1 MKLAN
6 TIKKYL
12 VPILGCLLLLL
23 PATVRA
29 QTFTFDTR
37 DQGAAHTALQV
48 QQHGGGFPDT
58 IDVHHDKWD
67 DIRNMGSGWRNVIKF
82 KSLQSYVRFSV
93 LHKPGFKVTSPYKFK
108 VSYQVRGYANPLDTN
123 SYTTLYDTLSISYS
137 PDSLAAYQDV
147 SMKRYTGFHRLKV
160 IFTALYEIQNATSP
174 PVLVDMTPNAYF
186 SRFNFQVEAGI
197 IPQPYIKQ
205 VRVGAT
211 YHPVYGIAANALN
224 IVKGTVNNNV
234 LPVKWNIAGLNIDA
248 DAGLTPVNYELEWQ
262 YVDNYKVTP
271 GDSVVT
277 EKDIAALKYDFKH
290 NSTRVTVNR
299 NHFDIPL
306 IYQKGYVVYRVRMV
320 RPDSVLYRYPV
331 YGQWSMPNESGSL
344 SSLSTDHYYKITAPH
359 NNDSLNWQYTIS
371 FAEQGKYKHV
381 LSYYDGML
389 KNRQS
394 ITRFNSMPGKLIAT
408 EQVYD
413 HEGRPSLSILPTPVN
428 STGFN
433 YQYGLA
439 LNSATGLPYKAA
451 DFDHLNNSCAAGDVL
466 IDSLATGALSRMYY
480 SSSNTDTAGFQKF
493 VPHAEG
499 YPLVQ
504 TIYSPGFE
512 DRVDK
517 QGGAGLP
524 LQIGKGHGTK
534 NNYVSAD
541 QADLNRMFGLN
552 VGLSGFY
559 RKTVTKD
566 PNGQLS
572 LNYTD
577 FRGKTV
583 ASSLVGIPDTTSL
596 ALLPNT
602 NVPDTTSFEEN
613 HLAGMQQQ
621 YIGNAKILDKVY
633 FNDVAGN
640 NRFKYTTTF
649 TPFPT
654 YCPDKF
660 LSVKANYWYTVADE
674 CGAVQLRD
682 TGSLGTTGVL
692 NTATL
697 PPLLGATRNVFLES
711 GAHAIHK
718 ELTYSPDD
726 LIAAVDSYMVLPD
739 NCLRTEQDFIK
750 EEVLSRTFPCATC
763 KTLCD
768 ELRDDLKKELWPN
781 YNGSYSMRKYGYYTD
796 STGAFSS
803 NNNSIF
809 TLLNN
814 SGSGSSDI
822 PDYNP
827 LYNHYRYQ
835 DTCLVTLPDTVIRFG
850 QVYTNLRALPVD
862 TFIAIFND
870 TIAEALLP
878 LHPEYCELLK
888 CAVDT
893 FQDVVN
899 SLPDAVTAEN
909 MGLLYLNDIIQR
921 DPVYQHM
928 VQAGI
933 SGAMDSLSK
942 MKYTGFS
949 LDSMALLMAYCEGGD
964 PVMFSSCVQE
974 IFKDS
979 IDHSILL
986 NPYVKERY
994 LQRLKAIYF
1003 TNRQRHISF
1012 LTPLSANPDCS
1023 RCLPVRMTLIGE
1035 GNFENPIDFSN
1046 PYMGNP
1052 FGISTNFVNQLPP
1065 AQAAQVGGFLGSFS
1079 GLDSAFAAAMDSL
1092 HNNPNS
1098 NYSSSGA
1105 GYLTSFPSMS
1115 SAYNTALGIYNNG
1128 DSLITAGAVNAIMEK
1143 LVNCADSVSMQAV
1156 RNRLMELV
1164 TGGQVVMA
1172 KFTPEH
1178 VRWALQTSGIAL
1190 TDLCHPYLPGYENLA
1205 ALSESKFTCMPG
1217 TRYTELGNVLDL
1229 QASRDALANI
1239 GVEYTLNLPAGNA
1252 VAQQIYNRLA
1262 TSGTIK
1268 VQAQQDTARQLYTL
1282 HFYQSTI
1289 TEPQA
1294 VVFYFK
1300 NFTSCAQPFNASGGN
1315 NIAIKADCISDF
1327 EHLNADVEGY
1337 IGAYLFYARAI
1348 KGTADTCHMVAWSN
1362 LVETNN
1368 INTGNIAA
1376 CIPCTEMHALY
1387 DAFVDT
1393 MDSYGLKHVD
1403 HPYYEQSLRGFMN
1416 YNLKR
1421 VYGTGE
1427 YLNFM
1432 ESCALADH
1440 RFLPLMQGYATV
1452 FFNNFSEA
1460 AVFLGQLQNLDA
1472 SANIQPLF
1480 RYRYGSSDRLIFD
1493 FRLLPEKNW
1502 RIYKHFINN
1511 YSSSVEFKA
1520 VNNAFLSVD
1529 NTPGLL
1535 GILETPAP
1543 PSATAISDIQNLAG
1557 ITVYYA
1563 GNVQWFNG
1571 SGFQDMAASYVVK
1584 TGATPA
1590 QISQG
1595 LAKMQQYLFDQGI
1608 NGYMINQYQHTVN
1621 HQYYLPEKAAYLD
1634 YVNQFNGMRRSLVL
1648 DTLRP
1653 EVLAQQ
1659 VPLYN
1664 GMQLSYGTL
1673 TNLRAINNLYSMHPQ
1688 NDTAGTQN
1696 AILNLILAKATMH
1709 FGGQRLF
1716 STAQTTHIEPN
1727 QKLILYRNSDNMFWY
1742 RYFGPADQLYNVYVL
1757 PPKYM
1762 NAGLLAQYGLHSIQ
1776 LMPGDTGS
1784 TSFKLTLYKP
1794 GATPEYVTVNGY
1806 TDFKIGNNKV
1816 LHDVLLPSPYHNPE
1830 EDILMNCERY
1840 RLDAAI
1846 YEGQVRYIHY
1856 RDSIRN
1862 RLINDF
1868 TAHVLQGMSETLVS
1882 SYKTQRFNYTLYEY
1896 DRAQNLV
1903 RTVPPAGVN
1912 FLSGTPLGE
1921 VDNRRE
1927 AGSNEMQ
1934 YLPQHNKGS
1943 KYQYNTL
1950 NQVVLQETPDGGKT
1964 RFFYDGAGRVIFSQ
1978 NDQQQLTGRMTYTLY
1993 DAQSRIMETGQAKIA
2008 CDPYFPPFTGTTVPA
2023 SYTCGYNVGGIIT
2036 PFPPQVQDAKSYSNE
2051 QVIAFVR
2058 SLAREDVVL
2067 TQYDNAVINLG
2078 NHTGMSPQDNLRK
2091 RVASVKFFTVL
2102 SAGNTAFSDYD
2113 YAMHFSYDIAGNVKT
2128 LTRDYPAWAPA
2139 GQRFKRVDYDYDLIS
2154 GKVNLLSYNRGFADQ
2169 FYQKYS
2175 YDDDN
2180 RITTVNSSQDGMIW
2194 ARDAAYEY
2202 YQHGPLARM
2211 SLGEWRVQG
2220 VDYAYTIQGWLKAIN
2235 GDILN
2240 PEKDMGNDA
2249 IGNSSHASDA
2259 VALSIDY
2266 FNGDYKPIGNT
2277 PATNAAP
2284 NIKSLYNG
2292 NIPRT
2297 SAGIKPFDNLSTAYT
2312 YDQLNRI
2319 LKADY
2324 AQLLPDAQ
2332 LVPTQQF
2339 YNSYAYDPDGNLQK
2353 LVRNGN
2359 HTGTLAMDSI
2369 VYRYTAGNQNNR
2381 LINVNDYVADNYSND
2396 IKQNTI
2402 TNVSRYLYDRTGN
2415 LVKDLVSG
2423 QDTIQWNHYN
2433 KVTSVMQGGPDSSVL
2448 RFDYDGMGQ
2457 RYMKTYVSA
2466 VNDTTVEKGEYYV
2479 RDAQGNILAIYK
2491 AESRYELSPVTVWE
2505 NVIQPAIS
2513 YVGPAAF
2520 INNFLTPAYSN
2531 NALYQ
2536 NYMIST
2542 GVEAGV
2548 PAQLMGNYTPA
2559 TLLSGNHALYSGFL
2573 SSAEY
2578 SGELFQSLREHAEYE
2593 LGGVSPLSMIV
2604 QERSRKDEV
2613 YNGKLVQAL
2622 FGPDAPDEVR
2632 QESILALL
2640 ATDGPARNLFEAL
2653 SLSYDEV
2660 DPQQNVNLLM
2670 ERLRDSKAY
2679 GDFTRAFHEH
2689 IVRAEGMYSAPF
2701 YEGLAMNTVLQSKDV
2716 LDNYAALMNVWQLGM
2731 IQYGYTSELD
2741 SFVNS
2746 WGATNDVLTQ
2756 TVAPEVLGNA
2766 IYSLDPGPF
2775 VQSAYDLSG
2784 SNNAVL
2790 FGGLNAVYQGSFGI
2804 NIAHIQDLLQ
2814 THLQYQ
2820 VPVTTWQNLLKY
2832 QHLNLASHHLYGSSR
2847 LGTKDY
2853 LEGQLYAKVDLTG
2866 SQPFM
2871 DTLMLTARRP
2881 WYSMDYDELITGAGQ
2896 TPWGMAATEPY
2907 HFAAQIGQKQYELS
2921 NHLGNVQATVSDLPY
2936 MATFTQ
2942 ANTDVPGVKYEPSL
2956 RSAYDYYPFGMLMP
2970 GRYVSD
2976 TIERCMTISRTGWSS
2991 ILVDSCWPLA
3001 VMYVQSHTTGG
3012 GSISHTGGNLV
3023 LSAPLA
3029 GDAVSIA
3036 MQVASGVENTFEF
3049 DVSNIAGA
3057 PEEGVLVSVLET
3069 IDNVPYVIGGGRLQ
3083 LGGKQKINFRSF
3095 GNNVSLLFTG
3105 PLDVMEIAKVCT
3117 KYPKSVQHTYLVD
3130 VCDESKDRYRF
3141 GFNGQEKVNE
3151 IAGVGNHNTAQFWEY
3166 DTRLG
3171 RRWNLD
3177 PVDQVGISNYAV
3189 NFLNPITHFD
3199 PNGDHPLVYV
3209 IVDGIIIATATVVTV
3224 KYAYDINKQILDQN
3238 HFYNNQIDNVRYSPA
3253 MPAAAKPANF
3263 GATKIQRSN
3272 FQKLTVNREGAQSR
3286 VSNTPQKAKQ
3296 ASANSGHTKSKAA
3309 PVRPKSAPTSQP
3321 KPEIRLAEQ
3330 NEEPQP
3336 QNARLSPEAEQREG
3350 NSGQRRGHTPDQQA
3364 LNELVKEQRKT
3375 REDGS
3380 LTNEEA
3386 DNVLELA
3393 EEVNR
3398 GSDSEIKSLDHRFD
3412 SGNNDAPGHWG
3423 RDPAGQHEGTNGH
3436 IHHGNQ
3442 HIKVN

>member
-1 MKLAN
+1 MKLVN
-6 TIKKYL
+6 TISEKFVKL
-12 VPILGCLLLLL
+12 LLGLLLLL
-23 PATVRA
+23 STAARA
-29 QTFTFDTR
+29 QTFTFDAR
-37 DQGAAHTALQV
+37 DQGDAHTALEVRQS
-48 QQHGGGFPDT
+48 GGGFPDT

-67 DIRNMGSGWRNVIKF
+67 DIRNIGSGWGNVIKF

-93 LHKPGFKVTSPYKFK
+93 MHKPGFKVMSAYKFK
-108 VSYQVRGYANPLDTN
+108 VSYQARGYANPLDTN
-123 SYTTLYDTLSISYS
+123 SYTTFYDTLSISYS

-186 SRFNFQVEAGI
+186 DKFNFKVEAGI
-197 IPQPYIKQ
+197 IPHPYIKQ
-205 VRVGAT
+205 VKVGST
-211 YHPVYGIAANALN
+211 YQSIYGMGTNALN
-224 IVKGTVNNNV
+224 VIKSIVHNNV
-234 LPVKWNIAGLNIDA
+234 LPVKWNIAGLNINDN
-248 DAGLTPVNYELEWQ
+248 AGLTPVNYELEWL

-271 GDSVVT
+271 GDPVIT
-277 EKDIAALKYDFKH
+277 EKSAAALSYDFKN
-290 NSTRVTVNR
+290 NSTRVTLTK

-331 YGQWSMPNESGSL
+331 YSQWSIPNESGSL
-344 SSLSTDHYYKITAPH
+344 GSLAANHYYKIITPH

-413 HEGRPSLSILPTPVN
+413 HEGRPGISILPTPVTT
-428 STGFN
+428 TGFR

-451 DFDHLNNSCAAGDVL
+451 DFDHLGNACTVNDVL

-517 QGGAGLP
+517 QGGAGQT
-524 LQIGKGHGTK
+524 LQIGNGHATK

-552 VGLSGFY
+552 IGLSGFY

-583 ASSLVGIPDTTSL
+583 ASSLVGILDTASL
-596 ALLPNT
+596 ALQPNT
-602 NVPDTTSFEEN
+602 NVPDTSSLWED
-613 HLAGMQQQ
+613 HIAGMQQQ

-640 NRFKYTTTF
+640 NNFKYTTTF

-660 LSVKANYWYTVADE
+660 LSVKANYMYNVADE
-674 CGAVQLRD
+674 CGTVRLKD
-682 TGSLGTTGVL
+682 TGSLGTTGVIY
-692 NTATL
+692 TATVPAL
-697 PPLLGATRNVFLES
+697 EAPMKNVFLES
-711 GAHAIHK
+711 GAHAIRK

-726 LIAAVDSYMVLPD
+726 VIAAVDSYMYLPD

-768 ELRDDLKKELWPN
+768 DLRDDLKKELWPN
-781 YNGSYSMRKYGYYTD
+781 YKGNYSVRKYGYYTD
-796 STGAFSS
+796 STGVFSS
-803 NNNSIF
+803 NSNSIF
-809 TLLNN
+809 TLFNN
-814 SGSGSSDI
+814 PGVNNPDI
-822 PDYNP
+822 IDYNP

-835 DTCLVTLPDTVIRFG
+835 DTCLVTLPDTVMRFG
-850 QVYTNLRALPVD
+850 QVYSNLRTLPVD

-870 TIAEALLP
+870 AIAESLLP

-888 CAVDT
+888 CSVDT
-893 FQDVVN
+893 FQDMVN
-899 SLPDAVTAEN
+899 SLPDAATAEN
-909 MGLLYLNDIIQR
+909 MGLLYLQNIIEK
-921 DPVYQHM
+921 DPVYHHM
-928 VQAGI
+928 LQAGI
-933 SGAMDSLSK
+933 GGAMDSLSR
-942 MKYTGFS
+942 MRWTGFS
-949 LDSMALLMAYCEGGD
+949 MDSLALLMAYCQGGD
-964 PVMFSSCVQE
+964 PVMFSSCIQE
-974 IFKDS
+974 IFADS

-986 NPYVKERY
+986 NPYVKEQY
-994 LQRLKAIYF
+994 LKQVRSIYF
-1003 TNRQRHISF
+1003 VNRQNYISF
-1012 LTPLSANPDCS
+1012 LTPDTANADCP
-1023 RCLPVRMTLIGE
+1023 RCQPIRMTLEGD

-1052 FGISTNFVNQLPP
+1052 FGISASYVNQLPP
-1065 AQAAQVGGFLGSFS
+1065 AQAAQVGSFLGSFS

-1092 HNNPNS
+1092 NNNPNS

-1105 GYLTSFPSMS
+1105 NYLTSFPSMS
-1115 SAYNTALGIYNNG
+1115 SAYNTALGIYTTG
-1128 DSLITAGAVNAIMEK
+1128 DSLITVGAVNAIIEK
-1143 LVNCADSVSMQAV
+1143 LVNCADSVSMQQV
-1156 RNRLMELV
+1156 RSKLIQLA
-1164 TGGQVVMA
+1164 TGGQVVMG
-1172 KFTPEH
+1172 KFRPEH
-1178 VRWALQTSGIAL
+1178 IRWALQSSGIAL
-1190 TDLCHPYLPGYENLA
+1190 TDLCHPYLPGYENLIE
-1205 ALSESKFTCMPG
+1205 LSESKFACMPA
-1217 TRYTELGNVLDL
+1217 TRYTALASVLDL

-1239 GVEYTLNLPAGNA
+1239 GTEYNLSLPANNL

-1262 TSGTIK
+1262 ASGTIK

-1282 HFYQSTI
+1282 HFYQSSV

-1300 NFTSCAQPFNASGGN
+1300 NFTACAQPFNPPGGHSFSL
-1315 NIAIKADCISDF
+1315 KADCISDF
-1327 EHLNADVEGY
+1327 KNLTLDVEGY
-1337 IGAYLFYARAI
+1337 IGAYLFYARSV
-1348 KGTADTCHMVAWSN
+1348 KSNADTCHMVAWSN

-1368 INTGNIAA
+1368 INTGNIAS
-1376 CIPCTEMHALY
+1376 CVPCTEMNALY

-1393 MDSYGLKHVD
+1393 MAVYGIKHVD
-1403 HPYYEQSLRGFMN
+1403 HPYYETSLRGFMN
-1416 YNLKR
+1416 FNLKR

-1432 ESCALADH
+1432 ESCALADRVLLPQQTGYATIYFNSPGLAATFTEDVRINVDTAALISPIIQYRDINSGKYGVVIDFKQLPEANWKRYRDFIDNYGPFGTLH
-1440 RFLPLMQGYATV
+1440 RFLNAGFHDIISPTTLVSWMVSPTELSLAQKGQIAAATG
-1452 FFNNFSEA
+1452 FT
-1460 AVFLGQLQNLDA
+1460 LG
-1472 SANIQPLF
+1472 
-1480 RYRYGSSDRLIFD
+1480 
-1493 FRLLPEKNW
+1493 
-1502 RIYKHFINN
+1502 
-1511 YSSSVEFKA
+1511 
-1520 VNNAFLSVD
+1520 
-1529 NTPGLL
+1529 NT
-1535 GILETPAP
+1535 E
-1543 PSATAISDIQNLAG
+1543 AIS
-1557 ITVYYA
+1557 
-1563 GNVQWFNG
+1563 WFNG
-1571 SGFQDMAASYVVK
+1571 QTYQPAYAMALSGPGLSKAA
-1584 TGATPA
+1584 
-1590 QISQG
+1590 ISR
-1595 LAKMQQYLFDQGI
+1595 GI
-1608 NGYMINQYQHTVN
+1608 DSLQKFIYANNLNVANFEYYRHTIN
-1621 HQYYLPEKAAYLD
+1621 HQYYLPEKEAYLD

-1648 DTLRP
+1648 DTLKP
-1653 EVLAQQ
+1653 EVLEQQ
-1659 VPLYN
+1659 IPLYAD
-1664 GMQLSYGTL
+1664 MQLSYGTL
-1673 TNLRAINNLYSMHPQ
+1673 SNMRAINNLYSMHPQ

-1696 AILNLILAKATMH
+1696 AILNGILAKATTH
-1709 FGGQRLF
+1709 FGSQRIF
-1716 STAQTTHIEPN
+1716 STAQTTHIEAN

-1742 RYFGPADQLYNVYVL
+1742 RYFGPADRLYNVYVL

-1762 NAGLLAQYGLHSIQ
+1762 NAALLAQYRMHKIQ

-1794 GATPEYVTVNGY
+1794 GATPEYVTLNGY
-1806 TDFKIGNNKV
+1806 TDFKIGNNKI

-1868 TAHVLQGMSETLVS
+1868 AAHVLQGMDETLVS

-1896 DRAQNLV
+1896 DRAQNLI

-1912 FLSGTPLGE
+1912 FLSGNPLNA
-1921 VDNRRE
+1921 VDSARG
-1927 AGSNEMQ
+1927 AGNNETQ

-1943 KYQYNTL
+1943 RYEYNSL

-1964 RFFYDGAGRVIFSQ
+1964 RFFYDGAGRVLFSQ
-1978 NDQQQLTGRMTYTLY
+1978 NDQQQLSGRMTYTLY

-2008 CDPYFPPFTGTTVPA
+2008 CDPYFAPFPGNTIPA

-2036 PFPPQVQDAKSYSNE
+2036 PFPPQVQETKNYSND
-2051 QVIAFVR
+2051 QIIAFVR
-2058 SLAREDVVL
+2058 ALAREDVVL
-2067 TQYDNAVINLG
+2067 TQYDNAAINLG
-2078 NHTGMSPQDNLRK
+2078 AQNGMDPQENLRK
-2091 RVASVKFFTVL
+2091 RVASVKFFTIL
-2102 SAGNTAFSDYD
+2102 SASNTAFSDYD

-2128 LTRDYPAWAPA
+2128 LYRDYPAWAPA

-2220 VDYAYTIQGWLKAIN
+2220 VDYAYTIQGWLKTIN
-2235 GDILN
+2235 GDILK
-2240 PEKDMGNDA
+2240 PEQDMGKDA
-2249 IGNSSHASDA
+2249 IGNNSHAADA

-2266 FNGDYKPIGNT
+2266 FNGDYKPIGAT
-2277 PATNAAP
+2277 PATYAAP
-2284 NIKSLYNG
+2284 NIKNLYNG

-2319 LKADY
+2319 LRADY

-2353 LVRNGN
+2353 LVRKGN
-2359 HTGTLAMDSI
+2359 NTGTLSMDSI
-2369 VYRYTAGNQNNR
+2369 IYRYTSGNVNNR

-2396 IKQNTI
+2396 IKQNTVA
-2402 TNVSRYLYDRTGN
+2402 NVSRYLYDRTGN

-2433 KVTSVMQGGPDSSVL
+2433 KVTRVAQSGADSAVL

-2466 VNDTTVEKGEYYV
+2466 VNDTTLERGEYYV

-2491 AESRYELSPVTVWE
+2491 AETRYELSPVTVWE
-2505 NVIQPAIS
+2505 NVIWPAIQ
-2513 YVGPAAF
+2513 YVGPVNF
-2520 INNFLTPAYSN
+2520 INNFLTPIYSN
-2531 NALYQ
+2531 NSAYQ
-2536 NYMIST
+2536 NYMIT
-2542 GVEAGV
+2542 GGVEMGV
-2548 PAQLMGNYTPA
+2548 QEQVLSNYTTA
-2559 TLLSGNHALYSGFL
+2559 ALLSGNHALYSGFM

-2578 SGELFQSLREHAEYE
+2578 SSELFQSLQEYAKNE
-2593 LGGVSPLSMIV
+2593 LSGVSPLAKAI
-2604 QERSRKDEV
+2604 QERSLNDGS
-2613 YNGKLVQAL
+2613 YSNKLVQAL
-2622 FGPDAPDEVR
+2622 FSMNAPDNVR
-2632 QESILALL
+2632 EASIVALL
-2640 ATDGPARNLFEAL
+2640 AAEGQASKLFAEL
-2653 SLSYDEV
+2653 GLSYNYSDPQNNIDILQDILQDSKSFSNFVTAYDMYIGQSGLVQTEPYFNALGLDEV
-2660 DPQQNVNLLM
+2660 LQN
-2670 ERLRDSKAY
+2670 
-2679 GDFTRAFHEH
+2679 
-2689 IVRAEGMYSAPF
+2689 
-2701 YEGLAMNTVLQSKDV
+2701 KDV
-2716 LDNYAALMNVWQLGM
+2716 LDGYGALLNIWQLGM
-2731 IQYGYTSELD
+2731 VQKGYVAELD
-2741 SFVNS
+2741 NFVNNWS
-2746 WGATNDVLTQ
+2746 SSSAVLTQ
-2756 TVAPEVLGNA
+2756 SVAPEVLA
-2766 IYSLDPGPF
+2766 RAVYSLAPGPF
-2775 VQSAYDLSG
+2775 VHSVYELSG
-2784 SNNAVL
+2784 SNNSIL
-2790 FGGLNAVYQGSFGI
+2790 FGGLNAVYNGNFGL
-2804 NIAHIQDLLQ
+2804 NISHIQNLLES
-2814 THLQYQ
+2814 HLQYQ

-2881 WYSMDYDELITGAGQ
+2881 WYSMEYDDLINGASSI
-2896 TPWGMAATEPY
+2896 PWGMAATEPY

-2936 MATFTQ
+2936 MATFSQ
-2942 ANTDVPGVKYEPSL
+2942 PGTDLPGVNYEPSL

-2976 TIERCMTISRTGWSS
+2976 TSERCMTISRTGWST
-2991 ILVDSCWPLA
+2991 ILVDSCKPLA
-3001 VMYVQSHTTGG
+3001 VLATTSYASGG
-3012 GSISHTGGNLV
+3012 ATAVYANNHLV
-3023 LSAPLA
+3023 LSVPAEGSIGFATEVAA
-3029 GDAVSIA
+3029 GVD
-3036 MQVASGVENTFEF
+3036 NTFEF
-3049 DVSNIAGA
+3049 NIGNITGA
-3057 PEEGVLVSVLET
+3057 SEQGVLVTVLET
-3069 IDNVPYVIGGGRLQ
+3069 IDNVQYVIGGGRL
-3083 LGGKQKINFRSF
+3083 LPGRQKVNFRSVA
-3095 GNNVSLLFTG
+3095 NSVSLVFPEHFTE
-3105 PLDVMEIAKVCT
+3105 MELAMICT

-3141 GFNGQEKVNE
+3141 GFNGQEKINE

-3171 RRWNLD
+3171 RRWEID
-3177 PVDQVGISNYAV
+3177 PEFDEMPEQSPYSGLFNNPNMFNDPDGDFPWLIVPAVIMLADVLFNPQPAHAPTGKPDDGKKYIEARDAHNDRLAKTFTRGFGGNKKPPTLSNSIKKSSSRTTSQQVRKNSGQTQI
-3189 NFLNPITHFD
+3189 
-3199 PNGDHPLVYV
+3199 
-3209 IVDGIIIATATVVTV
+3209 
-3224 KYAYDINKQILDQN
+3224 KKQ
-3238 HFYNNQIDNVRYSPA
+3238 
-3253 MPAAAKPANF
+3253 
-3263 GATKIQRSN
+3263 T
-3272 FQKLTVNREGAQSR
+3272 
-3286 VSNTPQKAKQ
+3286 TPQKQISVQPVRRKAT
-3296 ASANSGHTKSKAA
+3296 SGDKDMSSKRAARREAFRRHNVPTSKANNYSTKKD
-3309 PVRPKSAPTSQP
+3309 PDNKSF
-3321 KPEIRLAEQ
+3321 
-3330 NEEPQP
+3330 
-3336 QNARLSPEAEQREG
+3336 
-3350 NSGQRRGHTPDQQA
+3350 
-3364 LNELVKEQRKT
+3364 
-3375 REDGS
+3375 
-3380 LTNEEA
+3380 
-3386 DNVLELA
+3386 NVLETKDRDGNP
-3393 EEVNR
+3393 V
-3398 GSDSEIKSLDHRFD
+3398 DIKQHPDGHEFKD
-3412 SGNNDAPGHWG
+3412 NNTYEKPHYHGPKGEHINYPSNSPSNAPKNI
-3423 RDPAGQHEGTNGH
+3423 TN
-3436 IHHGNQ
+3436 
-3442 HIKVN
+3442 